1 MKKSSQCNV
10 TPPLSTLLALVTVA
24 GPRAALALTV
34 VVACGNRS
42 ATNNQDKNKPN
53 PVGVTQRGGSATATV
68 LVDNLGLPLLPVAP
82 PLPSVPPGL
91 PDRPPTAIAVTPAG
105 VALGELLFFDTLLS
119 QSGKTSCASCHDPAL
134 SFGGNDRARAADGRP
149 NARRTP
155 SLQNLA
161 WQRNY
166 AWDGR
171 YTELAALLAP
181 HIRGQFGND
190 AATAVGRLAAI
201 PVYQAHFAR
210 AFAAPKNAA
219 ATATSAV
226 ASDDAINALSQYVTT
241 RYSGLSSWD
250 QLERVAATTTDATLQ
265 AGYSLFTGAAG
276 CATCHVP
283 PLYTDH
289 QFHRIG
295 LIATPDEGRGK
306 VDASEQGAFRTPSL
320 RTLRQRSRFFHDASA
335 GSLDAAIDWHLEGG
349 RGQKADPSIIDPALV
364 QVVLSPEQRQS
375 LGAFVRALDGTQPIV
390 NAPQLP

>member
-1 MKKSSQCNV
+1 MNPTSFLMARGV
-10 TPPLSTLLALVTVA
+10 TCGIVLLVA
-24 GPRAALALTV
+24 
-34 VVACGNRS
+34 ACGNRS
-42 ATNNQDKNKPN
+42 TSNTKDKPT
-53 PVGVTQRGGSATATV
+53 PAVGKSTSGSG
-68 LVDNLGLPLLPVAP
+68 NLGTTPTAVGSDISLPAAP
-82 PLPSVPPGL
+82 PVPTVPAGL
-91 PDRPPTAIAVTPAG
+91 PDRPTTATVVTPAG
-105 VALGELLFFDTLLS
+105 VALGELLFFDARLS

-134 SFGGNDRARAADGRP
+134 SFGGNDRALAADGRP

-161 WQRNY
+161 WQSNY

-171 YTELAALLAP
+171 YNDLAAHLAP
-181 HIRGQFGND
+181 HIRGQLGDD
-190 AATAVGRLAAI
+190 AATAVSRLAAI

-210 AFAAPKNAA
+210 AFAVPGVAAPS
-219 ATATSAV
+219 ATFAV
-226 ASDDAINALSQYVTT
+226 TGDNAINALSQYVTT

-250 QLERVAATTTDATLQ
+250 QLERSAATTTGATLQ
-265 AGYSLFTGAAG
+265 AGYSLFTGVAG

-306 VDASEQGAFRTPSL
+306 VDASMQGAFRTPSL

-335 GSLDAAIDWHLEGG
+335 GSLDAAIDWHLDGG

-375 LGAFVRALDGTQPIV
+375 LGAFVRALDGSQPIATV
-390 NAPQLP
+390 PQLP